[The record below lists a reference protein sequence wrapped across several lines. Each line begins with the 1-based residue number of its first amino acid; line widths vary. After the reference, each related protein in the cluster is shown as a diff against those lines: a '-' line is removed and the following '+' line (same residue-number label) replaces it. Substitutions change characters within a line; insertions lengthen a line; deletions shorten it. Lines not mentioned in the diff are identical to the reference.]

1 MVVARRRDRCGF
13 DGDDS
18 KDDVCVVDKQIM
30 RASLLVHT
38 DVFAPLA
45 VVPFQPRYSF
55 FKCSC
60 RHTALL
66 SPADRLYHYRLTTI
80 QQASVAADRKHRA

>member
-18 KDDVCVVDKQIM
+18 KDDVCVVDEQIM

-38 DVFAPLA
+38 DVSAPLA
-45 VVPFQPRYSF
+45 VVPPQPRYCTQQF
-55 FKCSC
+55 LQVF
-60 RHTALL
+60 
-66 SPADRLYHYRLTTI
+66 LTT
-80 QQASVAADRKHRA
+80 HRSSISR